1 MPWCASQLSTLR
13 KIMIVIS
20 LGELCQSLRQWLPW
34 HCRNAADCCM
44 LQIQLLW
51 RNALDHVPWGKVE
64 EEDSLKKGG
73 RNSQRPTNLCR
84 FWRGRKPQSN
94 WRNLRV
100 RLILIETQSVCND
113 WGGARPNWLTLRLAW
128 LTIIYMA
135 HDGFQVHA
143 VSRDSCG
150 QLPIHCTCFFKSLI
164 MSDADL
170 LLDHLEFFILCLAIN
185 SQTTKQKFTKQGNS
199 YQSGVK
205 NVSQTYLG
213 RTFNSS
219 FNSFI
224 NILTIPHCTLW

>member
-1 MPWCASQLSTLR
+1 MPWGASQLSTLR
-13 KIMIVIS
+13 IMIVIS
-20 LGELCQSLRQWLPW
+20 FGELCQTLRQWLPW

-64 EEDSLKKGG
+64 EDDSLKKGG

-113 WGGARPNWLTLRLAW
+113 WGGARPKWLTLKLAW
-128 LTIIYMA
+128 LPIYTW
-135 HDGFQVHA
+135 HITGFKYMLSAETV
-143 VSRDSCG
+143 VDNC
-150 QLPIHCTCFFKSLI
+150 LFIVLVFFKSLI

-199 YQSGVK
+199 YRSRVK